1 MFTGLIEE
9 TGFVK
14 DLKKRGDGIE
24 LCIRA
29 KTVLEGLRVGDSVC
43 VNGICLT
50 AETFDSDSFSV
61 FCSSETLKT
70 AKPFEKSSEVNLE
83 RALTL
88 SDRLGGHIV
97 SGHVD
102 SVAVVRSV
110 EKSSV
115 SSTLTF
121 SASADVV
128 AGIVKKGSIA
138 VDGVSLTIADV
149 SGYTFKICVIPETL
163 EKTTLKNLRKGSK
176 VNIETDMLGKYVEK
190 FLKNS
195 SLRGNF
201 DFLGKEPFV

>member
-9 TGFVK
+9 IGFVK
-14 DLKKRGDGIE
+14 DLKKCGSGIR
-24 LCIRA
+24 LCIGA
-29 KTVLEGLRVGDSVC
+29 KTVLEGMCVGDSVC

-50 AETFDSDSFSV
+50 AETFDNCSFTV
-61 FCSSETLKT
+61 FCSDETLKI

-102 SVAVVRSV
+102 STAVVRNI
-110 EKSSV
+110 EKSGV
-115 SSTLTF
+115 SCSLTF

-128 AGIVKKGSIA
+128 TGIVKKGSIA

-163 EKTTLKNLRKGSK
+163 DKTTLKNLRKGSK

-201 DFLGKEPFV
+201 DFLGNEPFV